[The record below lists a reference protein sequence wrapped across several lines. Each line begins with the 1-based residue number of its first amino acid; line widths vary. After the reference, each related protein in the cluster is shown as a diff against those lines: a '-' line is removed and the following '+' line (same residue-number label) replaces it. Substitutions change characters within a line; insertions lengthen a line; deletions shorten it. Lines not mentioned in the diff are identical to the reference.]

1 MVSPIS
7 FDSFTSWFNSGESL
21 NSDSLTLAQFNP
33 HAAPAAPTAQAPQ
46 QQPLIPQIAIDP
58 ANPNQLQAQPGVV
71 NIDLHPRIEH
81 GTRTDT
87 HAIVLHMTNATASQT
102 LLGYQTRSL
111 GAHFLVA
118 RDGTI
123 TQTAG
128 LDQEAWHVGVPRPKG
143 YQPIANSNNN
153 LRVDADLTAASQRI
167 LDRMDAHKIP
177 FSEGIKQLGALEYA
191 KPYGSDRTDET
202 TRGPLNSDS
211 IGIEFEAVAVNGVYP
226 ALTDAQR
233 ASGLALLNVLEARY
247 GLTSA
252 DVYEHPDVSYKT
264 YSEARGAKQ
273 QIEYYTGD

>member
-7 FDSFTSWFNSGESL
+7 FDSFTSWLGSSDNVRNESWL
-21 NSDSLTLAQFNP
+21 LAQFMADGP
-33 HAAPAAPTAQAPQ
+33 SGQTGTQTAAA
-46 QQPLIPQIAIDP
+46 PLIPNIALDP
-58 ANPNQLQAQPGVV
+58 NNQNQLQAQPGVV
-71 NIDLHPRIEH
+71 NIDLYPGIQH

-87 HAIVLHMTNATASQT
+87 NAIVLHMTNATAAQT
-102 LLGYQTRSL
+102 LQGYRTRRE
-111 GAHFLVA
+111 GAHFLIA
-118 RDGTI
+118 TDGTI

-128 LDQEAWHVGVPRPKG
+128 LDQVAWHVGNPRPKG
-143 YQPIANSNNN
+143 YQPTPTGGNA
-153 LRVDADLTAASQRI
+153 RVDADLTAASQNI
-167 LDRMDAHKIP
+167 IDRMTAGKIT
-177 FSEGIKQLGALEYA
+177 FARGVQELAALENA
-191 KPYGSDRTDET
+191 KPYGNDRADET
-202 TRGPLNSDS
+202 TRGPINRDS

-233 ASGLALLNVLEARY
+233 ASGLALLNLLEARY